1 MIDEDDEVSESEI
14 LEPTRDLSDEKH
26 ASRKRNQDQ
35 RDKEEEDNLL
45 RAILNERIG
54 RRYLY
59 RWLQAAHTFETNFA
73 VTPEAGFPNQYMTW
87 FLAGQ
92 KELGQ
97 QLFFSWLKL
106 DPDKVKAML
115 DENDFRFVK
124 PKRQK
129 GNA

>member
-1 MIDEDDEVSESEI
+1 MIDEEDEEHESDI
-14 LEPTRDLSDEKH
+14 LEPTRDLSDQKH

-35 RDKEEEDNLL
+35 RDKEEEDSLL

-59 RWLQAAHTFETNFA
+59 RWLQAARTFETNFA
-73 VTPEAGFPNQYMTW
+73 VTPDTGFPNQYMTW

-97 QLFFSWLKL
+97 QLFLSWLKL
-106 DPDKVKAML
+106 SPENVKTML

-124 PKRQK
+124 PKKQK
-129 GNA
+129 GYA